1 MPPSRKYTIS
11 GEKKL
16 SYPQTRIMKTN
27 FPDNM
32 NSNVGEQL
40 KKGEIVTVVGAASQ
54 RRGHLLVESKNG
66 NYFNF

>member
-1 MPPSRKYTIS
+1 
-11 GEKKL
+11 
-16 SYPQTRIMKTN
+16 MKTN